1 MKRSLPFHYDVDV
14 YCECPIFYKLA
25 VMKNH
30 QNYDDWLFNHGG
42 VFMDGEFNA
51 YLGRFGQ
58 RYRMED
64 FSPLLEFIPVDY
76 RAFQSGEDLIRAMVQ
91 ILSEGDYVLL
101 EQGYPNKNTFIPDEL
116 WLHETVFYAI
126 DTGKKT
132 ACSPDLRNGHFSER
146 EQSFEEIID
155 CHELML
161 KFYEDHAC
169 FAGQVREHA
178 FPMCR
183 IRLRHDTREEA
194 NMLRFFHMLEQDFAS
209 GKTTTDYFDRDQGR
223 ERQYVYRG
231 ASEIFRG
238 YREWL
243 DTREAREPEARMWIR
258 MSHGV
263 FKYIE
268 HVAIL
273 RKKAEILSHA
283 GMPFDPEPLN
293 ALQETLGLLRAVAF
307 KWERTG
313 DDELIPRLDTLLDQ
327 AFVQDRCFIW
337 ALLNH
342 MRYFLGSSSPLST
355 NPFCFNDRYTIRN

>member
-42 VFMDGEFNA
+42 VFMDGEFNT

-126 DTGKKT
+126 DTKKKT

-194 NMLRFFHMLEQDFAS
+194 NMLRFFTCWNRISPRAKQPRITLTGIRDGNGSMYTGEPRKYSAAIGS
-209 GKTTTDYFDRDQGR
+209 GWIHGKRAIRRPACGSGCHT
-223 ERQYVYRG
+223 VY
-231 ASEIFRG
+231 
-238 YREWL
+238 
-243 DTREAREPEARMWIR
+243 
-258 MSHGV
+258 
-263 FKYIE
+263 
-268 HVAIL
+268 
-273 RKKAEILSHA
+273 
-283 GMPFDPEPLN
+283 LN
-293 ALQETLGLLRAVAF
+293 
-307 KWERTG
+307 
-313 DDELIPRLDTLLDQ
+313 I
-327 AFVQDRCFIW
+327 
-337 ALLNH
+337 
-342 MRYFLGSSSPLST
+342 
-355 NPFCFNDRYTIRN
+355 